1 MFYREDTLR
10 TSSCGEP
17 DIAYTESIEFLGELK
32 A

>member
-17 DIAYTESIEFLGELK
+17 GIAYTESIEFLED
-32 A
+32 